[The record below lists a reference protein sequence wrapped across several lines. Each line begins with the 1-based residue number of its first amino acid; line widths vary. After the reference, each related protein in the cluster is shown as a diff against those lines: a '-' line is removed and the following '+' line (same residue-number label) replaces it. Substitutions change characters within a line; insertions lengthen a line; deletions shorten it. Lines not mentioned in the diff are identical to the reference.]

1 LKIERCE
8 ARERGTDLK
17 GEARVKAFESRF
29 EKIESDFWRE

>member
-1 LKIERCE
+1 MRGERK
-8 ARERGTDLK
+8 RDRNLK